1 MANRLTDAERRL
13 RKLKPGELADECGGL
28 QADIAAIKA
37 ECIRR
42 GIDRADGDVFR
53 LALSAPGEYRRFDRP
68 RYELAHGA
76 LPAEYMTTV
85 MTDWQMRCTARRRA

>member
-1 MANRLTDAERRL
+1 MAKRLTDAERRL
-13 RKLKPGELADECGGL
+13 RKLKAGELADECGAR

-53 LALSAPGEYRRFDRP
+53 LALSAPSQYQRFDRP
-68 RYELAHGA
+68 RYELVFGA